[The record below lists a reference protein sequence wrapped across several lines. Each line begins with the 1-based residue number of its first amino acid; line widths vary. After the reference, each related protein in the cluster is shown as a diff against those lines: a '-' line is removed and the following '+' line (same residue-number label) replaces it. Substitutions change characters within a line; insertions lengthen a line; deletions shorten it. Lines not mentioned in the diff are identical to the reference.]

1 MAPHPAHF
9 VHFGCASP
17 LFCDSYTRNNKSTGH
32 KNLRCFP
39 HCCGTHRPNSFCGAS
54 IVVECLVQRPTRAI
68 VSYCRFEASDMA
80 EQVIQVD
87 ESVPTETLMAE
98 VKSTD
103 VPLGPW
109 MAGDRLDVPS
119 TDIIRFE
126 YNRVRQSWHYGWR
139 SNRFNCNIKHT
150 FVVYVFEQHPGT
162 LRCIS
167 RVASPPFTICSTRR
181 SIAKL
186 PSSPGGGPSDDDI
199 KPESSP
205 QRKRSRT
212 VKSPAPT
219 QNGTLSLPTNHDD
232 QNDDIE
238 TAMDEML
245 QLADIYARSGV
256 VVDKANHERLDIA
269 PASPTYTLLLELLE
283 RHLFTRV
290 TLEFVQRRLDQVDVS
305 LHDSFRQLVWF
316 LWNQVSHALDAH
328 QLTVRDLIELV
339 QRDFPLCEFARDYDA
354 WIHHYTTVATELKKT
369 TMLRDIPAPFASKDR
384 RPIFG
389 RWQRETPAR
398 HCQLVQ
404 QHLLERGS
412 RIWTCFEGCDSSPTT
427 VQMRWECAVY
437 APWTTFRLDQL
448 PQSHPHQLLGP
459 SGLPTLGSGM
469 HLCGTRAWEENHG

>member
-1 MAPHPAHF
+1 
-9 VHFGCASP
+9 
-17 LFCDSYTRNNKSTGH
+17 
-32 KNLRCFP
+32 
-39 HCCGTHRPNSFCGAS
+39 
-54 IVVECLVQRPTRAI
+54 
-68 VSYCRFEASDMA
+68 MA

-150 FVVYVFEQHPGT
+150 FVVRSVPTGSMS
-162 LRCIS
+162 LM
-167 RVASPPFTICSTRR
+167 ARR
-181 SIAKL
+181 RHV
-186 PSSPGGGPSDDDI
+186 GVC
-199 KPESSP
+199 
-205 QRKRSRT
+205 RSRT

-290 TLEFVQRRLDQVDVS
+290 TLEFIQRRLDQVDVS
-305 LHDSFRQLVWF
+305 LHDLFRQLVWF

-412 RIWTCFEGCDSSPTT
+412 RIWTCFEGCDRDTLVVEWYFWPGDGLLARKRVRERFTLLASTT
-427 VQMRWECAVY
+427 NGMMRQQFVEMCWDKTHGAVAGTDDVQRV
-437 APWTTFRLDQL
+437 LL
-448 PQSHPHQLLGP
+448 PANWQVHHVETSYYRRFGADATNPHA
-459 SGLPTLGSGM
+459 SGD
-469 HLCGTRAWEENHG
+469 AHG